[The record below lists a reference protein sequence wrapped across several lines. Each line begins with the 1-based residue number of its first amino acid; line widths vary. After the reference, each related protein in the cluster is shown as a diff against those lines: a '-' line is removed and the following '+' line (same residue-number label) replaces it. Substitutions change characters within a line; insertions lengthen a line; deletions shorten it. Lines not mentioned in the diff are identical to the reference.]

1 MFQSTNWHLRRA
13 DGILMPS
20 LRKYSSL
27 GVIFYENHSLITS
40 LSNFLFYFFTT
51 IFMEFNFFIGGF
63 LNEHFEIQSQNDY
76 LLIFCGF
83 NAIFQSKNLEN
94 SNHKISVK
102 DNKDWQNI
110 ISFIESSNWN
120 QEYESQVIDGLQWTL
135 YFENHVTKVKCNG
148 NNNFP
153 DNFNTFLDLIR
164 VMLKRH
170 KINCNIDYP

>member
-1 MFQSTNWHLRRA
+1 M
-13 DGILMPS
+13 
-20 LRKYSSL
+20 
-27 GVIFYENHSLITS
+27 
-40 LSNFLFYFFTT
+40 
-51 IFMEFNFFIGGF
+51 
-63 LNEHFEIQSQNDY
+63 
-76 LLIFCGF
+76 
-83 NAIFQSKNLEN
+83 EN